1 MLATYHTHSLFC
13 DGKMLPEDYVL
24 AAVRKGF
31 SAIGFTSHAPV
42 SFDAYGSMKPE
53 DLDKYVETIN
63 GLKEKYKNKI
73 QVYTGLETEFYPNC
87 PDFRQYPGIDYTIGS
102 LHFIYDEKNGRYLSV
117 DGPEEEYTE
126 LINDVFGGDVKALAE
141 TYFDLLI
148 EMINTHTPDIVGHLD
163 LIKKNNRN
171 GLYFSES
178 EKWYRDKV
186 EEVLHAISRHDVVVE
201 VNTGGISRG
210 YTRDT
215 YPSEWILK
223 IIREM
228 DIPVVLNSDAHH
240 PDWIDTYYPEAVRM
254 LKNIGFTY
262 QRVLLDGIWQNVLL

>member
-53 DLDKYVETIN
+53 DLDIYVETIN

-240 PDWIDTYYPEAVRM
+240 PDWIDTYYPEAVGM
-254 LKNIGFTY
+254 LKNIGFTH

>member
-148 EMINTHTPDIVGHLD
+148 EMINTHTPDIAGHLD

-254 LKNIGFTY
+254 LKNIGFTH

>member
-53 DLDKYVETIN
+53 DLDIYVETIN

-148 EMINTHTPDIVGHLD
+148 EMINTHTPDIAGHLD

-171 GLYFSES
+171 GLYFCES

-254 LKNIGFTY
+254 LKNIGFTH

>member
-53 DLDKYVETIN
+53 DLDIYVETIN

>member
-148 EMINTHTPDIVGHLD
+148 EMINTHTPDIAGHLD